1 MIRECG
7 SLKENEQVVFNRYC
21 NIFKDKVPET
31 GSVVS
36 VNLNNNTVCVS
47 WLEGYKDRKD
57 DVPFEDML
65 AVHNPE
71 GEMMRFKNISGNSDK
86 LVPFLEKTI
95 EQKEEDIVD
104 DLER

>member
-1 MIRECG
+1 MVRECS

-47 WLEGYKDRKD
+47 WLEGYKNRKD
-57 DVPFEDML
+57 DVHFEDML

-71 GEMMRFKNISGNSDK
+71 GEMMRFKNISGKSDR
-86 LVPFLEKTI
+86 LVPFLEKDKNNI
-95 EQKEEDIVD
+95 QDNEN

>member
-1 MIRECG
+1 MVRECG

-71 GEMMRFKNISGNSDK
+71 GEMMRFKNISGKSDT
-86 LVPFLEKTI
+86 LVPFLEKDNVQDS
-95 EQKEEDIVD
+95 EN